1 MAFQN
6 ISIHYQKH
14 NKLPIGGGTHGA
26 DAHFVEV
33 ADFED
38 GLVSRVE
45 LHHLLGRRQDV
56 LTRYGHL
63 AQQQQQQQDIG
74 SVPCDCAK
82 RGEER
87 VPCCGGVGALGGAG
101 RGW

>member
-6 ISIHYQKH
+6 ISIHYQKQTP
-14 NKLPIGGGTHGA
+14 NWRETYGA

-33 ADFED
+33 ADFEH

-63 AQQQQQQQDIG
+63 TEKQQQDVR
-74 SVPCDCAK
+74 SVPCDCAE
-82 RGEER
+82 RERERER

-101 RGW
+101 REW